1 MFGNNPLGKIL
12 SNVVQKKFGNSVEDA
27 LKKKIE
33 SKVGT
38 GNPVQNILN
47 APQSFL
53 NTLRDPIGTGQG
65 ILEQKMALPM
75 ANIEDMKNII
85 TNPNQRKLGENLYP
99 LVMRNIKPSFAEDKP
114 SNFANMNNAYRASL
128 ENKANTQN
136 QIKNSLGRDRDNQG
150 YFKKENKGIYDDID
164 FNEIF
169 KNLY

>member
-99 LVMRNIKPSFAEDKP
+99 LVMRNIKPSFKEDKP

-136 QIKNSLGRDRDNQG
+136 QINNSLGRDRDNQG